1 MKSLHDCAGEARRP
15 RRAFNECFL
24 PRMWTAGF
32 VLLLFLSGACDKKR
46 QQEVVVYTSQDRE
59 YAEPIFQEFTRRSG
73 IKVRALYDSEA
84 AKTVGLAN
92 RLLAEKSHPQCDV
105 FWNNEELRTWQLAAK
120 GVLETN
126 WASVGYRSRRVVL
139 NTNWHAPGGT
149 TFSTGIFTQTWSAG
163 RVAVAYPLFGTTAT
177 HFLALR
183 QYWGAEKWENWCRAL
198 RVNKALLVDGNSA
211 VVRLVGRGEAW
222 FGLTDS
228 DDIAAGKREGLPVD
242 GLQLA
247 DVPEML
253 IPNTVALVLHRS
265 HPLEAQRLC
274 DFLGLPEVAERLVEA
289 NALQSADPAE
299 RVQDRLQVNYPEL
312 LRDLEAAT
320 KKMEEIFLK

>member
-1 MKSLHDCAGEARRP
+1 MCSGGL
-15 RRAFNECFL
+15 
-24 PRMWTAGF
+24 
-32 VLLLFLSGACDKKR
+32 VLLLIVGGACDKKG

-73 IKVRALYDSEA
+73 IKVSALYDSEA

-92 RLLAEKSHPQCDV
+92 RLLAEKSHPQCDL

-126 WASVGYRSRRVVL
+126 WVSVGYRSRRVVV
-139 NTNWHAPGGT
+139 NTNWHAPSGM
-149 TFSTGIFTQTWSAG
+149 TFSTGTFTQSWCVG
-163 RVAVAYPLFGTTAT
+163 KAVLAYPLFGTTAT

-198 RVNKALLVDGNSA
+198 RLNRALLVDGNSA
-211 VVRLVGRGEAW
+211 VVNLAGRGEAW

-228 DDIAAGKREGLPVD
+228 DDVAAGQRERMPIAGAPLT
-242 GLQLA
+242 

-253 IPNTVALVLHRS
+253 IPNTVAFAVNRPHK
-265 HPLEAQRLC
+265 LEAQQLS
-274 DFLGLPEVAERLVEA
+274 DFLRQPEVAKRLVEA
-289 NALQSADPAE
+289 NALQSADPAG
-299 RVQDRLQVNYPEL
+299 RVRDRLHVNYPEL
-312 LRDLEAAT
+312 LRDLETAT
-320 KKMEEIFLK
+320 KKMEEIFLR